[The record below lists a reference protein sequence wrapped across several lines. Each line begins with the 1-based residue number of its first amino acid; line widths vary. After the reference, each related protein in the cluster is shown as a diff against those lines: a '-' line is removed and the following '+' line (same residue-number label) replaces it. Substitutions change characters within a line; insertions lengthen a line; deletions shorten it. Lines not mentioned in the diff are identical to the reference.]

1 MSFADEQRR
10 RRQRRNE
17 LELRELLGT
26 LDMPEP
32 DIDLQLSVEAAL
44 LIIDAATRLAKRL
57 PEIGLDEALALH
69 VDHPERAG
77 ALDIIRR
84 YEAISDELTRFA
96 RLIEAQL
103 K

>member
-1 MSFADEQRR
+1 MDNVDSGFER
-10 RRQRRNE
+10 

-44 LIIDAATRLAKRL
+44 LMIDAATRLAKRL
-57 PEIGLDEALALH
+57 PEIGLEEALAQH
-69 VDHPERAG
+69 IDRPEEPG
-77 ALDIIRR
+77 ALAIIER
-84 YEAISDELTRFA
+84 YEAISGELARFA
-96 RLIEAQL
+96 KLIEAQL